1 MDSVSR
7 LSESHRSD
15 RKRRRIEKACETCR
29 RRKER
34 CDGASPRC
42 SNCQAAGRDCVYS
55 SESRKRGLPEGWVRA
70 LEKFWAL
77 AILHAPGI
85 DQKVITAVEEGLRN
99 SAKDDFA
106 GRWTDEVHERGY
118 WRIWKGSRLPQGLE
132 RLLPCLERLPQQ
144 KMTENSLNDPVSS
157 STEEGAASAAFRGA
171 ASGFDSAADHLP
183 ATPTAPDRGYAPAA
197 SPIAMALPADAL
209 RAIDSYFTFTYVWF
223 PMAEKHRVYR
233 TYHKWSDAE
242 TEVSSGDRA
251 CLLAVLAYNEVQR
264 HGDVVDISA
273 SVEADGASRVKSLIT
288 RIRRLIP
295 DGYQKCQLS
304 HIQALL
310 ILSLAQLVA
319 CFWDDAWLLVGQ
331 ATRLALL
338 ERTTAAHVN
347 TTSNSA
353 SRPGES
359 QLTQVL
365 AGCFIFDTLI
375 SAVAAL
381 PSHLRDADLSGL
393 KHLDEDSIEE
403 WTPLPQS
410 YTDRTAFSGPAY
422 ALSTFNGL
430 LDITKHLSRV
440 SPKAWSSSASLDKLQ
455 AVRRELLTS
464 EKMSPARSRSSQAI
478 APAIQGVLLP
488 HEVTVQ
494 LLRYTTLIVV
504 EVRSAGLVFEP
515 TVMSYEI
522 SSCLE
527 QATDLLMKHTLALD
541 SQAIPPIWQLILGT
555 IMNEIEKAR
564 SLLRFN
570 VPSGFFQALETITST
585 ASTRWPCFDSLHTR
599 ILSSIRRHAFL
610 NESASHAM
618 PQQSQSLVR
627 QDNGGPNTTPQSV
640 NIPTSDL
647 FSLNEAALVGQ
658 GHESTHY
665 SSERVFD
672 SMETAGM
679 SDSVSSIPDFVTM
692 DALNW

>member
-7 LSESHRSD
+7 LAESHRSD
-15 RKRRRIEKACETCR
+15 RKRRRVEKACETCR

-42 SNCQAAGRDCVYS
+42 SNCQLASRDCVYS
-55 SESRKRGLPEGWVRA
+55 SETRKRGFPEGWVRA

-99 SAKDDFA
+99 PAKNGFG

-118 WRIWKGSRLPQGLE
+118 WKVWKGSRLPQELE
-132 RLLPCLERLPQQ
+132 RLLPSLERLPQQ
-144 KMTENSLNDPVSS
+144 KMTDSSLNDPVSS
-157 STEEGAASAAFRGA
+157 STEEGAA
-171 ASGFDSAADHLP
+171 SAADHLP

-197 SPIAMALPADAL
+197 SPIAMALPAHAL
-209 RAIDSYFTFTYVWF
+209 RAIDSYFSFAHVWF
-223 PMAEKHRVYR
+223 PVVEKHRVYR

-251 CLLAVLAYNEVQR
+251 CLLAVIAYNEVQR
-264 HGDVVDISA
+264 NADVTDIST
-273 SVEADGASRVKSLIT
+273 SVEVDGKNRVKYLFT
-288 RIRRLIP
+288 TIRRLIP
-295 DGYQKCQLS
+295 DEYRKCQLS

-331 ATRLALL
+331 ATRLAVL

-359 QLTQVL
+359 QLPRVL
-365 AGCFIFDTLI
+365 AGCFILDTLI

-381 PSHLRDADLSGL
+381 PSHLRDTDLPGL
-393 KHLDEDSIEE
+393 KHLDEDGVEE
-403 WTPLPQS
+403 WIPLPQS

-430 LDITKHLSRV
+430 LDITKLLSRV
-440 SPKAWSSSASLDKLQ
+440 SPKAWSASASLDRLQ
-455 AVRRELLTS
+455 AVKRELLTS
-464 EKMSPARSRSSQAI
+464 ENMSPARSRSSQAI
-478 APAIQGVLLP
+478 APATQEVLLP
-488 HEVTVQ
+488 HQVTVQ
-494 LLRYTTLIVV
+494 LLRHTTLIVV
-504 EVRSAGLVFEP
+504 EVRSAGFVFEP
-515 TVMSYEI
+515 TDMSYQI
-522 SSCLE
+522 SSSL
-527 QATDLLMKHTLALD
+527 QQVTDLLMKHTSALN

-555 IMNEIEKAR
+555 ILNEIEKAR
-564 SLLRFN
+564 SLLRID

-585 ASTRWPCFDSLHTR
+585 ASTRWPCFSLLHTR
-599 ILSSIRRHAFL
+599 ILSSIRRHAFS
-610 NESASHAM
+610 NQSASHAM
-618 PQQSQSLVR
+618 PQHSQNLVR
-627 QDNGGPNTTPQSV
+627 QDNSGPNTTPQTV
-640 NIPTSDL
+640 NIPTGHL
-647 FSLNEAALVGQ
+647 FSLDEAAIIDQ
-658 GHESTHY
+658 DHQ
-665 SSERVFD
+665 
-672 SMETAGM
+672 
-679 SDSVSSIPDFVTM
+679 
-692 DALNW
+692 